1 MLADPDIRDLINEIY
16 DVLSV
21 GVDTSTGED
30 TSSDLSAGLHESTY
44 RFSGFKTYHEMN
56 EVSHLL
62 LDEAGNIRPFNDFM
76 KDVRGIDK
84 QYNENYL
91 KSEYLLVSQSAAM
104 AAKWEEIEADGDRYD
119 LQYRTAGDEN
129 VRAEHAALD
138 GVTLPSSDPFWES
151 YYPPN
156 GYRCRCTA
164 VQVRKGKYP
173 RYDSAQA
180 TAKGDKMTTGKL
192 SIFRFNPGKTRSAV
206 PPKHPYMPTGCG
218 DCDFQVQLSYDQN
231 KDKCV
236 ACKNITEQ
244 SRIKHNEEIYEKL
257 KKDPNYKNV
266 EFDRNTG
273 GLRAD
278 HKDHHFDKI
287 GGQYERHVQNAG
299 YKEGHSVILE
309 SELTK
314 TIGERHT
321 EGTWDGLKIEIAGR
335 ETATVNNIMR
345 GLKHCASKRTT
356 EVAVLDFPNGGFDKE
371 KLSMAMAKYNGLKK
385 LNDGQY
391 LKFKQIICVQ
401 NEKIAHTI
409 VL

>member
-1 MLADPDIRDLINEIY
+1 MLADPDIRDLVNEIY
-16 DVLSV
+16 DVLAV

-62 LDEAGNIRPFNDFM
+62 QDEAGNIRPFNDFM
-76 KDVRGIDK
+76 RDVRGIDK

-173 RYDSAQA
+173 RSDSVQA
-180 TAKGDKMTTGKL
+180 IAKGDEMTTGKL
-192 SIFRFNPGKTRSAV
+192 SIFRFNPGKTRSAM

-218 DCDFQVQLSYDQN
+218 DCDFQVQLSHDPNRDKCKACSCIAKQITNNPGVYGRERVYVSENGRVVTTFVAEKEASDYEVRLQVAKYFADVEN
-231 KDKCV
+231 KDVVIAPRVHFKNPLYNKIYGALKDTRYEHKCPDLIINGYYYEIEGFTTNNQKT
-236 ACKNITEQ
+236 AIRNMLSHGLKQ
-244 SRIKHNEEIYEKL
+244 SSRLIIKECGVTDNYLMDRIKGKINEGI
-257 KKDPNYKNV
+257 PI
-266 EFDRNTG
+266 
-273 GLRAD
+273 
-278 HKDHHFDKI
+278 DK
-287 GGQYERHVQNAG
+287 VW
-299 YKEGHSVILE
+299 V
-309 SELTK
+309 
-314 TIGERHT
+314 IGET
-321 EGTWDGLKIEIAGR
+321 EIR
-335 ETATVNNIMR
+335 RV
-345 GLKHCASKRTT
+345 
-356 EVAVLDFPNGGFDKE
+356 
-371 KLSMAMAKYNGLKK
+371 Y
-385 LNDGQY
+385 
-391 LKFKQIICVQ
+391 
-401 NEKIAHTI
+401 
-409 VL
+409 

>member
-1 MLADPDIRDLINEIY
+1 MLADPDIRDLVNEIY
-16 DVLSV
+16 DVLAV

-62 LDEAGNIRPFNDFM
+62 QDEAGNIRPFNDFM
-76 KDVRGIDK
+76 RDVRGIDK

-173 RYDSAQA
+173 RSDSVQA
-180 TAKGDKMTTGKL
+180 IAKGDEMTTGKL
-192 SIFRFNPGKTRSAV
+192 SIFRFNPGKTRSAM

-218 DCDFQVQLSYDQN
+218 DCEYNVKLAYNPDAEKCRACAIVNRCYG
-231 KDKCV
+231 DKTKSDR
-236 ACKNITEQ
+236 AKQRMHYLHEME
-244 SRIKHNEEIYEKL
+244 HLL
-257 KKDPNYKNV
+257 KKRVKINGNGHDIVVGFSKYGNKHLYSDTFKRSRAITKEDLKDLDTILFDSKFVRKQGLYK
-266 EFDRNTG
+266 ERT
-273 GLRAD
+273 
-278 HKDHHFDKI
+278 DKI
-287 GGQYERHVQNAG
+287 KRFYYYEAELRGKKIYLQVAETDSEMENG
-299 YKEGHSVILE
+299 KIL
-309 SELTK
+309 
-314 TIGERHT
+314 HT
-321 EGTWDGLKIEIAGR
+321 RYLYAISDKI
-335 ETATVNNIMR
+335 
-345 GLKHCASKRTT
+345 
-356 EVAVLDFPNGGFDKE
+356 
-371 KLSMAMAKYNGLKK
+371 
-385 LNDGQY
+385 
-391 LKFKQIICVQ
+391 
-401 NEKIAHTI
+401 
-409 VL
+409 